1 MFAILNQTCRWH
13 VFYQHEECLQIA
25 RYEMP
30 QSSCK
35 RDTKSKSH
43 PGTETRTGTSFAL
56 RFDPSNSLGKQFF
69 HIRLHS
75 RNSLAR
81 PAQSLVRKTPGLEK
95 SHSGICCYG
104 VRGSVSDFFLNWFAC
119 YNIIHDYF
127 SQNVFLVCI
136 QINIFIIAERGCPNL
151 QIL

>member
-1 MFAILNQTCRWH
+1 MT
-13 VFYQHEECLQIA
+13 
-25 RYEMP
+25 

-43 PGTETRTGTSFAL
+43 PGTETRTGTSFPL

-104 VRGSVSDFFLNWFAC
+104 VRGSVSDFFLN
-119 YNIIHDYF
+119 
-127 SQNVFLVCI
+127 
-136 QINIFIIAERGCPNL
+136 
-151 QIL
+151 